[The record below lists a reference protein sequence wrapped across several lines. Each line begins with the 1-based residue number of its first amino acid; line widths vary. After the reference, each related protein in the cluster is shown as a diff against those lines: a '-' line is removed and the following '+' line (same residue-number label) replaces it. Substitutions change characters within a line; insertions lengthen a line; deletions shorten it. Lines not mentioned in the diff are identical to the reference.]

1 MRKIFYF
8 IPFLTIIGLSACT
21 EEAAVVPDLQDV
33 TKPFMPAPDDQSEEA
48 QLRREFY
55 DRYGSFLLFNDTL
68 QHDVLGEDVNGD
80 THYFTEVL
88 ELEYE
93 VGMNTSASEKFTYTL
108 LNDMESKRKA
118 LQYIEE
124 NILIHFSGKIKPFSW
139 LLVDKINRKSA
150 EGTISS
156 PYAASGERAIV
167 VACNMLFA
175 LNESQKELFT
185 AQIMNTIISKPVNDN
200 IEAFGDFL
208 AISDAYYNG
217 TFTDPGSTTENMKI
231 LNSVGFICRG
241 RSYGKDTNGV
251 YPDQELDLSTFARKI
266 IANDAE
272 KLQKDYQDYPLVLQ
286 KCDLMRNTLK
296 ALGYV
301 E

>member
-8 IPFLTIIGLSACT
+8 IPLAIIGLSACT

-68 QHDVLGEDVNGD
+68 QHNVLGEDVNGD

-118 LQYIEE
+118 VAYIEE
-124 NILIHFSGKIKPFSW
+124 YLLVHLSGKMKPFSW
-139 LLVDKINRKSA
+139 LLVDKISRENSMS
-150 EGTISS
+150 GTSS
-156 PYAASGERAIV
+156 PDVATGERAIV
-167 VACNMLFA
+167 VACNVLFT
-175 LNESQKELFT
+175 LNEAQKEQLT
-185 AQIMNTIISKPVNDN
+185 KQIMNTLISKPVNDN
-200 IEAFGDFL
+200 IDAFGDFL
-208 AISDAYYNG
+208 AVSETYYNG

-251 YPDQELDLSTFARKI
+251 YPDQELDLSAFARKV

-286 KCDLMRNTLK
+286 KCNLMRNTLK